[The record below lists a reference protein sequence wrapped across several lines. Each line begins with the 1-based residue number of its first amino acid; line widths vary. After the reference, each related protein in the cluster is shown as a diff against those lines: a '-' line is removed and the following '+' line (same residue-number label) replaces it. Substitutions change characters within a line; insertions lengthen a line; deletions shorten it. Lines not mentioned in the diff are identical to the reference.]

1 MGEET
6 KSSKTENVHRHQAD
20 LKHPDEYQADLS
32 PNRMAGQNVGPLS
45 ADSEVGLRTAYDVK
59 EVHRSLNHFED
70 DDLKQIPVL
79 EEGMRLQQGA
89 TYLDL
94 RNPSREEFTAT
105 GDTTVDREGWYV
117 AKDTVPYSIWNR
129 LRGVEDPERTLE
141 GNRGP

>member
-6 KSSKTENVHRHQAD
+6 KSSKTANVHRHQAD
-20 LKHPDEYQADLS
+20 LKHPDEYQSDLS
-32 PNRMAGQNVGPLS
+32 PNRMAGQNVGALS

-59 EVHRSLNHFED
+59 EVHRSLNHFAD

-79 EEGMRLQQGA
+79 EDGTRLQQGA
-89 TYLDL
+89 TYLNL

-105 GDTTVDREGWYV
+105 GDMTADREGCYV

-141 GNRGP
+141 GNRDR